1 MELLIY
7 FMERKNVDTAAIA
20 ACFRALEVQHRPR
33 GNTGRKNK
41 YRYLDCLASFDI
53 ETTSD
58 SSTQQA
64 WMYVWQFA
72 LKNGN
77 SEICEFIAFQHDGPL
92 PRHRLI
98 VTAGH
103 SLTAKKRC
111 YSGHVFL
118 VGPEVG
124 VVSGWAGP

>member
-1 MELLIY
+1 MRRMYGWLV
-7 FMERKNVDTAAIA
+7 FK
-20 ACFRALEVQHRPR
+20 
-33 GNTGRKNK
+33 TGRDVHEMNFEE
-41 YRYLDCLASFDI
+41 RNQ
-53 ETTSD
+53 ETLIHL
-58 SSTQQA
+58 
-64 WMYVWQFA
+64 WEIIG
-72 LKNGN
+72 KNGN